1 MTRSDRVATLE
12 EAKAEFQKSW
22 DAWKAWAK
30 LKRSIMA
37 INRRTLTTGP
47 LQLDLSTPVRRY
59 TPQVGET
66 PGVAIHR
73 GSCFSGEEPFVSARR
88 STRWQ
93 QAQTSLGPKPTS
105 MISGL
110 EPLDGAPAV

>member
-1 MTRSDRVATLE
+1 MTHQAPPHRPRLPRSIRTDRTNSVYSCEREIGRIYQTCSGPDSLRCFWSLTVNGPMTRSDRVATLE

-47 LQLDLSTPVRRY
+47 LQLDRTEL
-59 TPQVGET
+59 E
-66 PGVAIHR
+66 R
-73 GSCFSGEEPFVSARR
+73 GWVTCG
-88 STRWQ
+88 
-93 QAQTSLGPKPTS
+93 
-105 MISGL
+105 
-110 EPLDGAPAV
+110 